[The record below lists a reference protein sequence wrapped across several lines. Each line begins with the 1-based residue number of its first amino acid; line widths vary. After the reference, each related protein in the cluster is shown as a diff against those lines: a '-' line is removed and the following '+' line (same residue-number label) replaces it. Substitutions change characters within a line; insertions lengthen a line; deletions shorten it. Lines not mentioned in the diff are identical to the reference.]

1 MTAAAAPSSACCNK
15 KYASCCPEKTAD
27 DENDAAHYH
36 ASKRQHEGMLREK
49 GLPLVQ
55 DAELRGAIVLVRV
68 DHNVVRRCAVVD
80 SFRIDAT
87 IGTLFSIVER
97 GGRPVIM
104 THVGRPKDK
113 SGHIHASP
121 ETDVEPVVAYLE
133 RKLHIKLHVPQL
145 TCTEGV
151 GIVDIDTSINRAL
164 RELKAHKVGGI
175 YLPNTRWFAG
185 EQAGGATAK
194 RLACQLAGIA
204 DVYVND
210 AFGSWQSHV
219 STSEVVRYMPS
230 YAGHLLQSELTGLA
244 ALLDAPKR
252 PFVAVVA
259 GSKLDTKIGTLV
271 RIHDAVDHLILGGMV
286 YNAYLCAKHGISVQG
301 VTQED
306 VEAARALVA
315 LDEACP
321 KVVELSHVVHSDRPG
336 GERVEGCFRTVR
348 ANEVS
353 GDGWIVDIAP
363 ESFESESVHA
373 VLSSAQTIFVN
384 AVMGFMPSF
393 FEGTLA
399 LDSAVGR
406 NKAARKLYGG
416 GDTIQEFKSVAPHL
430 YLKAV
435 SDANERY
442 QFFTGGGAVLKAIEL
457 GSPFQLGPVRAL
469 CDNGGEARCRS
480 YSEECCR

>member
-1 MTAAAAPSSACCNK
+1 M
-15 KYASCCPEKTAD
+15 
-27 DENDAAHYH
+27 
-36 ASKRQHEGMLREK
+36 
-49 GLPLVQ
+49 
-55 DAELRGAIVLVRV
+55 VRV

-185 EQAGGATAK
+185 EQAGGATAT

-204 DVYVND
+204 DVFVND

-271 RIHDAVDHLILGGMV
+271 RIHNAVDHLILGGMV
-286 YNAYLCAKHGISVQG
+286 YNAYLCAKHGISMQG

-306 VEAARALVA
+306 VEAARSLVA